1 MKQAAKTTQLFLTGT
16 KRDALDLSLLWIC
29 SRLTKI
35 SSLQSTT
42 STSVSGKT
50 TSTSLYS
57 PVWSAR
63 ALSILQGAGVP
74 VEQESASL
82 ESPMEL
88 STSGISWTSHISG
101 QCNTLLDPLAS
112 LPWGSTTPL
121 RTFFLLALRKEP
133 FTFCSY
139 LLLWCERSEMR
150 TKPWMNIGKGRSRVW
165 GTSTSDLGGDLRN
178 HRSWGLKLTWSRR

>member
-1 MKQAAKTTQLFLTGT
+1 MTGLLGLQMKQAAKTTQLFLTGT

-112 LPWGSTTPL
+112 LP
-121 RTFFLLALRKEP
+121 
-133 FTFCSY
+133 
-139 LLLWCERSEMR
+139 
-150 TKPWMNIGKGRSRVW
+150 
-165 GTSTSDLGGDLRN
+165 
-178 HRSWGLKLTWSRR
+178 